1 MNGEIIEKIQ
11 SFFERTRNKQYIS
24 VFYGGYKENEKA
36 NNILSI

>member
-36 NNILSI
+36 NKILSI